1 MHITWIDWVIVV
13 ASILICFVPALFLA
27 KRSSGSTA
35 EFFASGRSVPWWLAG
50 LSMVATTFSSDTP
63 NWVTEQV
70 RKYGVA
76 GNWQW
81 WAFVLTGVATVFFF
95 ARLWRRSG
103 VMTDLE
109 FYEHRYSGTAAS
121 VVRGFRALYLGLF
134 FNCFIMGMVT
144 LAACKIANIL
154 FGMPAWQTIVICGA
168 LNIFFAQHSGLWGV
182 LVIDMVQ
189 FFIKMTAVF
198 AAAWFS
204 LVEVGER
211 LVGKGAGGWAGL
223 KAMVAKLSTQQVV
236 LPKVQKM
243 VDGVA
248 QVKDGIPVMV
258 DGQPVMSVISG
269 TGQPILD
276 MLPNFTMTEL
286 SLMIFIVPIAIGW
299 WANWYPGAEP
309 GGGSYIAQRMLASKS
324 EKDSLGGTLFFN
336 IAHYVLRP
344 WPWIITA
351 LCSIIIYP
359 DLASIAAAFPDAD
372 KAMIGHDSAFPAML
386 MFLPV
391 GFVGLMIGGLIAANS
406 STILTHLNWGS
417 SYLVHDFYRRF
428 IKKDASESHYINAG
442 RLSTVLLYV
451 VAAGL
456 SYVLESAQSAFQV
469 LISVGAG
476 TGSLYIVRWYWHRV
490 NAWAEVVAMVSS
502 VAVTVMFLLCDKLG
516 SGNGGLTLAAMG
528 ALMLMLGMVTDER
541 YKPEFSARI
550 IVGYALPFL
559 PLAIVMIGSAP
570 DAATMV
576 MAFVALAF
584 CIRRL
589 FVSDVQG
596 EPTMHTS
603 LRLAGLLV
611 IASGLV
617 VKGLTDL
624 TLAETLLGGG
634 FAHRTLWTV
643 GLTTLSWLAACFLA
657 PATDRAT
664 LLAFYRKVKPAGPG
678 WTDIRAAAG
687 ISDTEIAQENRIGSA
702 FVGWIAGCVLIW
714 ASLFAIGNFLYSS
727 GDPKRLTMAW
737 VLTAVTAVSG
747 YVLLKVTQQL
757 WADST
762 ASQERE
768 DAKRV

>member
-27 KRSSGSTA
+27 QRSSGSTA

-121 VVRGFRALYLGLF
+121 VVRGFRAIYLGLF

-154 FGMPAWQTIVICGA
+154 FGMPAWQTIVVCGI
-168 LNIFFAQHSGLWGV
+168 LNVVFAAHSGLWGV
-182 LVIDMVQ
+182 LVIDMIQ

-204 LVEVGER
+204 LVEVGRR
-211 LVGKGAGGWAGL
+211 LAGDASGWTGL
-223 KAMVAKLSTQQVV
+223 KLLVEKLSTQQVV
-236 LPKVQKM
+236 TTQ
-243 VDGVA
+243 GV
-248 QVKDGIPVMV
+248 
-258 DGQPVMSVISG
+258 PVMSVSDG
-269 TGQPILD
+269 KGQPILD
-276 MLPNFTMTEL
+276 MLPNFTMSEL
-286 SLMIFIVPIAIGW
+286 ALMIFILPIAISW

-351 LCSIIIYP
+351 LCSIIVYP
-359 DLASIAAAFPDAD
+359 DLAAIKSAFPNAD
-372 KAMIGHDSAFPAML
+372 PALIGHDSAFPAML

-428 IKKDASESHYINAG
+428 MKKDASEAHYVNVG

-451 VAAGL
+451 VAALL
-456 SYVLESAQSAFQV
+456 SLTMSSAQQAFQV
-469 LISVGAG
+469 LLSIGAG
-476 TGSLYIVRWYWHRV
+476 TGLLYVARWFWWRV
-490 NAWAEVVAMVSS
+490 SAWCEVVAMVMSLVTS
-502 VAVTVMFLLCDKLG
+502 VAVPFFMPYADFAT
-516 SGNGGLTLAAMG
+516 T
-528 ALMLMLGMVTDER
+528 T
-541 YKPEFSARI
+541 I
-550 IVGYALPFL
+550 I
-559 PLAIVMIGSAP
+559 
-570 DAATMV
+570 
-576 MAFVALAF
+576 
-584 CIRRL
+584 
-589 FVSDVQG
+589 Q
-596 EPTMHTS
+596 
-603 LRLAGLLV
+603 
-611 IASGLV
+611 
-617 VKGLTDL
+617 
-624 TLAETLLGGG
+624 
-634 FAHRTLWTV
+634 V
-643 GLTTLSWLAACFLA
+643 GLTTLSWLITAYVG
-657 PATDRAT
+657 PQTDRAT
-664 LLAFYRKVKPAGPG
+664 LISFCQKVKPAGPG

-702 FVGWIAGCVLIW
+702 FVGWIAGCALIW

-737 VLTAVTAVSG
+737 VLTAVTIVSG

-762 ASQERE
+762 ASE
-768 DAKRV
+768 KRA

>member
-1 MHITWIDWVIVV
+1 MQLTWIDWAIVA
-13 ASILICFVPALFLA
+13 ASILICFVPALFYA
-27 KRSSGSTA
+27 KRSSESTS

-109 FYEHRYSGTAAS
+109 FYEHRYSGKAAS
-121 VVRGFRALYLGLF
+121 LVRGFRAVYLGLF

-154 FGMPAWQTIVICGA
+154 FGIAPIWTILICGV
-168 LNIFFAQHSGLWGV
+168 LNVVFAAHSGLWGV

-223 KAMVAKLSTQQVV
+223 KALVEKLSTQQVNTAH
-236 LPKVQKM
+236 
-243 VDGVA
+243 GA
-248 QVKDGIPVMV
+248 
-258 DGQPVMSVISG
+258 QPVMSVANGS
-269 TGQPILD
+269 GQPFLD
-276 MLPNFTMTEL
+276 MLPNFTMSEL
-286 SLMIFIVPIAIGW
+286 ALMIFILPIAISW

-359 DLASIAAAFPDAD
+359 DLASIKSAFPAAD
-372 KAMIGHDSAFPAML
+372 PSLIGHDSAFPAML
-386 MFLPV
+386 KFLPV
-391 GFVGLMIGGLIAANS
+391 GFVGLMVGGLIAANS

-428 IKKDASESHYINAG
+428 INKDASEGHYINVG
-442 RLSTVLLYV
+442 RLSTVVLYV
-451 VAAGL
+451 FAAVL
-456 SYVLESAQSAFQV
+456 SLFMTSAQQAFEV
-469 LISVGAG
+469 LLSIGAG
-476 TGSLYIVRWYWHRV
+476 TGLIYIARWFWWRV
-490 NAWAEVVAMVSS
+490 SAWCEIVAMVMSL
-502 VAVTVMFLLCDKLG
+502 V
-516 SGNGGLTLAAMG
+516 
-528 ALMLMLGMVTDER
+528 
-541 YKPEFSARI
+541 
-550 IVGYALPFL
+550 
-559 PLAIVMIGSAP
+559 
-570 DAATMV
+570 
-576 MAFVALAF
+576 
-584 CIRRL
+584 
-589 FVSDVQG
+589 
-596 EPTMHTS
+596 TS
-603 LRLAGLLV
+603 LAVPLLMPTADFATRTIV
-611 IASGLV
+611 QVAITTFAWLV
-617 VKGLTDL
+617 
-624 TLAETLLGGG
+624 A
-634 FAHRTLWTV
+634 AYV
-643 GLTTLSWLAACFLA
+643 G
-657 PATDRAT
+657 PETDRAT
-664 LLAFYRKVKPAGPG
+664 LISFYRKVKPVGPG
-678 WTDIRAAAG
+678 WTAIRAEAG
-687 ISDTEIAQENRIGSA
+687 VTDAEVAQENRIGAA
-702 FVGWIAGCVLIW
+702 FLGWISGCTVIW
-714 ASLFAIGNFLYSS
+714 SSLFAIGNFLYSS
-727 GDPKRLTMAW
+727 GDPARLKMAW
-737 VLTAVTAVSG
+737 ILTAVLVVSG

-762 ASQERE
+762 ASQARE
-768 DAKRV
+768 DARIQQG

>member
-1 MHITWIDWVIVV
+1 MNITWIDWVIVAV
-13 ASILICFVPALFLA
+13 SILICFVPALFLA

-121 VVRGFRALYLGLF
+121 VVRGFRAIYLGLF

-154 FGMPAWQTIVICGA
+154 FGMPAWQTIVVCGV
-168 LNIFFAQHSGLWGV
+168 LNVVFAAHSGLWGV

-223 KAMVAKLSTQQVV
+223 KALVSKLSTQQVV
-236 LPKVQKM
+236 TT
-243 VDGVA
+243 DGV
-248 QVKDGIPVMV
+248 
-258 DGQPVMSVISG
+258 PVMSVSDG
-269 TGQPILD
+269 KGQPILD
-276 MLPNFTMTEL
+276 MLPNFTMPEL
-286 SLMIFIVPIAIGW
+286 ALMIFILPIAISW
-299 WANWYPGAEP
+299 WANWYPGSEP

-351 LCSIIIYP
+351 LCSIIVYP
-359 DLASIAAAFPDAD
+359 ELADITKAFPNAD
-372 KAMIGHDSAFPAML
+372 PKLIGHDSAFPAML

-428 IKKDASESHYINAG
+428 MKKDATEAHYVNVG

-451 VAAGL
+451 VAAVL
-456 SYVLESAQSAFQV
+456 SLYMTSAQEAFQV
-469 LISVGAG
+469 LLSIGAG
-476 TGSLYIVRWYWHRV
+476 TGLLYVARWFWWRV
-490 NAWAEVVAMVSS
+490 SAWCEVVAMVMSL
-502 VAVTVMFLLCDKLG
+502 VTAVGVPM
-516 SGNGGLTLAAMG
+516 
-528 ALMLMLGMVTDER
+528 
-541 YKPEFSARI
+541 
-550 IVGYALPFL
+550 ALPQADF
-559 PLAIVMIGSAP
+559 
-570 DAATMV
+570 AT
-576 MAFVALAF
+576 
-584 CIRRL
+584 
-589 FVSDVQG
+589 
-596 EPTMHTS
+596 T
-603 LRLAGLLV
+603 
-611 IASGLV
+611 
-617 VKGLTDL
+617 
-624 TLAETLLGGG
+624 
-634 FAHRTLWTV
+634 TLWQV
-643 GLTTLSWLAACFLA
+643 GLTTVAWLVTAFVG
-657 PATDRAT
+657 PQTDRAT
-664 LLAFYRKVKPAGPG
+664 LISFCQKVKPAGPG

-687 ISDTEIAQENRIGSA
+687 ISDAEIAQENRIGSA
-702 FVGWIAGCVLIW
+702 LVGWIAGCALIW
-714 ASLFAIGNFLYSS
+714 GSLFAIGNFLYSS
-727 GDPKRLTMAW
+727 GDPQRLTMAW
-737 VLTAVTAVSG
+737 ILTAVTVVSG
-747 YVLLKVTQQL
+747 YVLLQVTRQM
-757 WADST
+757 WADSS
-762 ASQERE
+762 ASQVRE
-768 DAKRV
+768 DAKRAG